1 MHKSFTL
8 IELLVVIAII
18 AILAGMLLPAL
29 SKARQKAQ
37 TISCVNNMKQ
47 VALATGI
54 YMVDFPGRVP
64 SGINGNH
71 VHAGCD
77 FNGMYNGWWVDLM
90 CPGYLEEFAWSSD
103 PAVLNAG
110 YRRMLCPALSEDMTY
125 NYGINEMLTGEYVG
139 GAVFGRKNHMNIEK
153 LKKPSS
159 RGMFFETAR
168 VGAGMYAY
176 VTDAYPGGNYPAIGA
191 YTGRDVNRRRHGKS
205 SNVAFVDGHVET
217 LQDGQIATDRKEFPW
232 MEEE

>member
-1 MHKSFTL
+1 MKKSFTL

-47 VALATGI
+47 VGLATGI

-64 SGINGNH
+64 SGINSNH

-90 CPGYLEEFAWSSD
+90 CPGYLEEFAWDSTNA
-103 PAVLNAG
+103 PAWG
-110 YRRMLCPALSEDMTY
+110 YKRMLCPSLSADYTY
-125 NYGINEMLTGEYVG
+125 NYSINEMLTGEYVG
-139 GAVFGRKNHMNIEK
+139 GATFKRSNHMNVEK
-153 LKKPSS
+153 LKNVSS
-159 RGMFFETAR
+159 RGLFFEPGDKL
-168 VGAGMYAY
+168 GAGMYAY
-176 VTDAYPGGNYPAIGA
+176 SSWAYPAMNYPSG
-191 YTGRDVNRRRHGKS
+191 YGGREVNRRRHGKS